1 MFNNYLTQEERRAIP
16 FVLPG
21 FLVTCILILYP
32 IFNITYLS
40 FVSGDL
46 SNKKFVG
53 LKNYFDLNRSPQ
65 FSQAVSNT
73 AIWTIITVVFSFALG
88 LIAAL
93 LIEQNSIKF
102 KGLWRSILMISWI
115 MPGVVKAT
123 AWNWLYSQDYG
134 MLNHMLVSIGIIKE
148 PIPWLISSNF
158 SLLAVIILQIWAC
171 FPFAMLMFSAGLQT
185 IPKDI
190 YEVGELDGASGFKK
204 TFYITIPLLKDVA
217 FITFLMILMWS
228 INEFALI
235 WIVTHG
241 GPAGSSTTLS
251 LLIYDQF
258 RIMNLGGASAS
269 AVLQLVFSMIFAV
282 LYVMTVGKGD

>member
-1 MFNNYLTQEERRAIP
+1 LFRNYLTQEERRAIP

-32 IFNITYLS
+32 LFNIIYLS
-40 FVSGDL
+40 FVSDDL

-53 LKNYFDLNRSPQ
+53 LKNYFDLNRVPQ
-65 FSQAVSNT
+65 FFQATRNT
-73 AIWTIITVVFSFALG
+73 AIWAITTVVFSFALG

-93 LIEQNSIKF
+93 LIEQNDIKF
-102 KGLWRSILMISWI
+102 KGTWRSILMTSWI
-115 MPGVVKAT
+115 TPVVVKAV

-134 MLNHMLVSIGIIKE
+134 MLNHILISIGIIKD

-158 SLLAVIILQIWAC
+158 SLLAVIIVQIWAC
-171 FPFAMLMFSAGLQT
+171 FPFAMLMLSAGIQA

-190 YEVGELDGASGFKK
+190 YEACELEGASVFKR

-217 FITFLMILMWS
+217 FITFLIIFMGS
-228 INEFALI
+228 INEFALM
-235 WIVTHG
+235 WIITHG

-251 LLIYDQF
+251 MLIYDQF
-258 RIMNLGGASAS
+258 MSMNLNGASAS

-282 LYVMTVGKGD
+282 LYVMSVGKED